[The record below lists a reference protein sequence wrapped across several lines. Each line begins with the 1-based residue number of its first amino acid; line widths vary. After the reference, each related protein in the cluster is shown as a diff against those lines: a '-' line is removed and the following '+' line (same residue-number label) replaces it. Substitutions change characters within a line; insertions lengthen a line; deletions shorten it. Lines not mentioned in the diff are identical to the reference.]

1 MHCVTYVMKLV
12 SVIYVNVAR
21 CFPDYVVTF
30 ISAIFDS
37 AVM

>member
-12 SVIYVNVAR
+12 SVIVVDVTR
-21 CFPDYVVTF
+21 CFPHVVTF